1 MLKAYKYYWE
11 NEFKYQATSTRAD
24 YWWAVLMNVIIYA
37 ILWLLLA
44 ASGVSSIGSL
54 VNGTTQGLGM
64 VLIIVVIMGVFGF
77 ANIFPAISITV
88 RRLRD
93 VGLSGWFLFAVWLFS
108 VVLGNV
114 DNAFFE
120 GLMAALE
127 IVVLVFM
134 CLPMPRLLPVITAT
148 FCSSTILRSPFMISK
163 VIYQHVYYCTK

>member
-1 MLKAYKYYWE
+1 
-11 NEFKYQATSTRAD
+11 
-24 YWWAVLMNVIIYA
+24 
-37 ILWLLLA
+37 
-44 ASGVSSIGSL
+44 
-54 VNGTTQGLGM
+54 M

-134 CLPMPRLLPVITAT
+134 FLPSNYINKQGWWSPNKDNDQEIP
-148 FCSSTILRSPFMISK
+148 SLRNEN
-163 VIYQHVYYCTK
+163 

>member
-11 NEFKYQATSTRAD
+11 NAFKYQATSTRAD

-64 VLIIVVIMGVFGF
+64 VLIIVVIMGAFGF
-77 ANIFPAISITV
+77 ANIFPAISIAV
-88 RRLRD
+88 RRIRD
-93 VGLSGWFLFAVWLFS
+93 VGISGWFLFAVWLLS

-114 DNAFFE
+114 DNAFCE
-120 GLMAALE
+120 GLMAALK

-134 CLPMPRLLPVITAT
+134 CLPSNYINKQGWWSPNKDNDQEIP
-148 FCSSTILRSPFMISK
+148 SLRNEN
-163 VIYQHVYYCTK
+163 

>member
-11 NEFKYQATSTRAD
+11 NAFKYQTTSTRAD

-77 ANIFPAISITV
+77 AKMCIRDRNFPLISNV
-88 RRLRD
+88 SLLR
-93 VGLSGWFLFAVWLFS
+93 VGM
-108 VVLGNV
+108 N
-114 DNAFFE
+114 
-120 GLMAALE
+120 
-127 IVVLVFM
+127 
-134 CLPMPRLLPVITAT
+134 
-148 FCSSTILRSPFMISK
+148 
-163 VIYQHVYYCTK
+163 

>member
-11 NEFKYQATSTRAD
+11 NAFKYQATSTRAD

-127 IVVLVFM
+127 IRFCGENLYILHLTFM
-134 CLPMPRLLPVITAT
+134 HSRRMIATIRREHLPHTHRLSTGYPV
-148 FCSSTILRSPFMISK
+148 
-163 VIYQHVYYCTK
+163 